1 MGPPN
6 FYTILS
12 LPSSKRNGQPISAA
26 ELRQA
31 YKRALLRYHPDKT
44 AGSKQN
50 GVSGLKNGEDVPTI
64 DLITEAVRVLSD
76 PALKKSYDLSLLSS
90 NGSDSSHPE
99 EESLTR
105 HTGLETLDLE
115 DLDFDEATGEWKRD
129 CRCQSNPAYV
139 ITEEELEENV
149 EVGELVVGC
158 RGCSLWVRV
167 LFGVEG

>member
-1 MGPPN
+1 MD

-12 LPSSKRNGQPISAA
+12 LPQSKRNGQCISGP

-31 YKRALLRYHPDKT
+31 YKRALLRYHPDK
-44 AGSKQN
+44 AGSKQAGYRYEN
-50 GVSGLKNGEDVPTI
+50 EKEAPTI

-76 PALKKSYDLSLLSS
+76 PELKKAYDLSLLASS
-90 NGSDSSHPE
+90 GSNVKPDKASIVQ
-99 EESLTR
+99 TR

-115 DLDFDEATGEWKRD
+115 DLDFDEK
-129 CRCQSNPAYV
+129 
-139 ITEEELEENV
+139 TEEELEGSV

-158 RGCSLWVRV
+158 QGCSLWVRV